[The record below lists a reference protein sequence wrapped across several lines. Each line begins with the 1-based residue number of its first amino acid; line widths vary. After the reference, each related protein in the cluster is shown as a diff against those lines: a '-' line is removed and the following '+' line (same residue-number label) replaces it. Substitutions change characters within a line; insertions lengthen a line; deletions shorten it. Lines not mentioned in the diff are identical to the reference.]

1 MLGRNIPYQPTA
13 GTNLHHAEVVST
25 KIAVSMVKRS
35 KKPLLVIGE
44 NGGEA
49 VKYLEDLNI
58 KKIYTPKEMNLLDII
73 KRVTREDYDL
83 VIFIG
88 ITYYYLN
95 QALSHLKNFSDT
107 ITLTL
112 DGKYIPNAHYSFP
125 NMEYNEHIEA
135 IKRFRMLLDNL

>member
-35 KKPLLVIGE
+35 RRPLLVIGE
-44 NGGEA
+44 YGGEA
-49 VKYLEDLNI
+49 VRYLEDLSI
-58 KKIYTPKEMNLLDII
+58 EKIYTPREMNLLDLI
-73 KRVTREDYDL
+73 KMVKREDYDL
-83 VIFIG
+83 VMFIG

-95 QALSHLKNFSDT
+95 QALAHMKHFSDT
-107 ITLTL
+107 VTLTL

-125 NMEYNEHIEA
+125 NMEEGEHIEA
-135 IKRFRMLLDNL
+135 IKRFRMLLENL